1 MISIITASYNYAN
14 YIKECID
21 SVLSQDF
28 TDWELII
35 VDDGSVDNSV
45 EIIKSYTDS
54 RIRLIRNE
62 KNSGLKQ
69 TLLRGIQEAGGEYIA
84 FLESDDI
91 WRTDYLSKKEP
102 PPPAPGAAGGPEPP
116 RFAQKAAGLSATK
129 KVSITP
135 IEEDMLEVF
144 RKVGKKHGESAQQAI
159 ITVAE
164 KML

>member
-35 VDDGSVDNSV
+35 VDDCSVDNSV

-62 KNSGLKQ
+62 KNSGLKR

-91 WRTDYLSKKEP
+91 WRTDYLSKK
-102 PPPAPGAAGGPEPP
+102 
-116 RFAQKAAGLSATK
+116 K
-129 KVSITP
+129 
-135 IEEDMLEVF
+135 
-144 RKVGKKHGESAQQAI
+144 
-159 ITVAE
+159 
-164 KML
+164 